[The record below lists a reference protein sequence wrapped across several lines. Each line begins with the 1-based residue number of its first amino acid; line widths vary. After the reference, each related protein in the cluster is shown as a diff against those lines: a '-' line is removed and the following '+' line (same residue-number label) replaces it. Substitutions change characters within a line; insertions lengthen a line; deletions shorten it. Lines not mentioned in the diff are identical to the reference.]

1 MAGQHNGLTCTPKIR
16 KPAVLPAGCV
26 AALPAVT
33 SARCAGDC
41 LRPGL
46 TWVAQLGGAGRRKR
60 KMYKYETSLM
70 WPKVRAHTHSSAR
83 IAICGL
89 HTSFAIAPPLR
100 FRITAGV
107 QVRAIGATER
117 TRHRP
122 PHVSTSPQSPLQ
134 PRECPSTGV
143 MPCRKPSL
151 PPAAS
156 GARVAAG
163 GGWAAQR
170 APSTALMSS

>member
-1 MAGQHNGLTCTPKIR
+1 MVVQDTGLTCTPKLR
-16 KPAVLPAGCV
+16 KLAALPVGYV
-26 AALPAVT
+26 AALHALT

-89 HTSFAIAPPLR
+89 HTSFAIAPPTR

-107 QVRAIGATER
+107 
-117 TRHRP
+117 
-122 PHVSTSPQSPLQ
+122 
-134 PRECPSTGV
+134 
-143 MPCRKPSL
+143 
-151 PPAAS
+151 
-156 GARVAAG
+156 
-163 GGWAAQR
+163 
-170 APSTALMSS
+170 